1 MKPMMMLIALGAGA
15 CLTAAGFLAMGPQG
29 TGGAPVEK
37 VELMVAKAEIP
48 VTAALTQEVVEVK
61 EYPKDLVPPG
71 AFLNSE
77 RNELLNAD
85 KKFYSLIRVNPGAI
99 LSRDMFAQGRGPK
112 EMLTEGFRAISIPVN
127 DPANMVGNFISPG
140 DLVDIICTVNTKEDK
155 EGNDPAGGA
164 LSRVILR
171 KVKLLAVG
179 DTFTVSGKTDGKQE
193 RARHVTFALKPDQA
207 ALIQLGSDQGRLSM
221 MLRSNSDDAEEAPNE
236 VAVTAVNL
244 LNGSPSVKTD
254 GEGGG
259 KYDAGMEELRKE
271 LVGLKGELDAIRNRP
286 VEPGA
291 APIQRADRP
300 QELTIQV
307 FRGSAPSQLRI
318 KMPPKK
324 SS

>member
-15 CLTAAGFLAMGPQG
+15 CLTAAGFLAMGPQN

-48 VTAALTQEVVEVK
+48 VTAALTQELVEVK

-71 AFLNSE
+71 AFLNAE
-77 RNELLNAD
+77 RNELLNAE
-85 KKFYSLIRVNPGAI
+85 KKYYSLIRVNPGAI

-140 DLVDIICTVNTKEDK
+140 DFVDVICTLTTDGDDDDVN
-155 EGNDPAGGA
+155 GGA
-164 LSRVILR
+164 LSRVIMR

-179 DTFTVSGKTDGKQE
+179 DTFTVSGKADGKQE

-207 ALIQLGSDQGRLSM
+207 TLVQLASNQGTLSL
-221 MLRSNSDDAEEAPNE
+221 MLRSNSDDEEAAPAD
-236 VAVTAVNL
+236 VAVTKTAL
-244 LNGSPSVKTD
+244 LTGSAGVKTD

-259 KYDAGMEELRKE
+259 KYEAGMEELRKE

-286 VEPGA
+286 TEPGA
-291 APIQRADRP
+291 PAVQRADRP